1 MTPVTAPVSTS
12 GARLEE
18 ILCCS
23 SPDVFS
29 AATVVTTVEAVR
41 IEACSPGTEIIE
53 ELAGSVNGGGMFKKE
68 VEIGKILAAI
78 AADDNDRVAGGGG
91 VNGGLDNG
99 VAAPKGGEGGG
110 RLAMEVVVNTEDV
123 FSIFS
128 M

>member
-1 MTPVTAPVSTS
+1 
-12 GARLEE
+12 
-18 ILCCS
+18 
-23 SPDVFS
+23 
-29 AATVVTTVEAVR
+29 
-41 IEACSPGTEIIE
+41 
-53 ELAGSVNGGGMFKKE
+53 MFKKE

-78 AADDNDRVAGGGG
+78 AAGDNDRVAGGGG

-99 VAAPKGGEGGG
+99 VAAPKGGESGG